1 VASFPPLREIETGP
15 DLVSG
20 IWNFWN
26 LNLHFLGGVEGISNV
41 VNSKLKIKIKPD
53 PDLVRNKN

>member
-1 VASFPPLREIETGP
+1 MASFPSLREIKTDP

-53 PDLVRNKN
+53 PDLVKNKN